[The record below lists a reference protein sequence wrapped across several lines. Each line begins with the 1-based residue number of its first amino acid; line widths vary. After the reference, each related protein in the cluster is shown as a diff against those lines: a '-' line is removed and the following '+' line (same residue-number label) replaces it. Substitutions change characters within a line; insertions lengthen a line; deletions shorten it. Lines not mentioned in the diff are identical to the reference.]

1 MTVSMQITKRIYQ
14 GNGVSTQWDVDFPF
28 MSASDIC
35 VYITSP
41 EGVEEE
47 VSSHYAV
54 DALAHTLTYPTAESG
69 QPPLAK
75 GWRLTV
81 LRHTPLTQEID
92 LIRQGELDAEVLEEG
107 YDKLT
112 LLVQELNEQ
121 VNRSIKYPV
130 STQESNLETEQFLST
145 MQAIKQDTL
154 AAETSAQ
161 GFAEQAQTAA
171 GAAQTAQTQAAQSL
185 QQAQAAQSVAEAA
198 QAAAET
204 AQTQAAGSATDASGS
219 ATSASAS
226 ATLAQNW
233 AVKTDGSV
241 LDGAYSA
248 KYHAQQAASS
258 ASAAGTAKTA
268 AETAK
273 TAAQSA
279 QSAAESAQSAAE
291 TAKTQASSSASAAAN
306 SASAAGTSATSAQ
319 NWAVKTDGAVSGG
332 EYSAKYHAQQA
343 AASASEA
350 NTAKTAAQSAQSAAE
365 TAKTQAASS
374 ASAAAGSASA
384 ASQSAQTCQELVAS
398 VGDPAAKDLSNVT
411 SISASSAVQTAL
423 NGKAAKD
430 LSNVSWGDVTPTDVF
445 WQKGFKVCLPDV
457 ANGYIDI
464 SANTPYT
471 CPQDGWVWTQG
482 YFSGAAGQ
490 TITAS
495 VNDNALPNIGYN
507 ASSTYNFDSPQWFP
521 VAKGDVWLC
530 NRASRFY
537 GLRG

>member
-121 VNRSIKYPV
+121 INRSIKYPV

-204 AQTQAAGSATDASGS
+204 AQTQAVGSATDASGS

-226 ATLAQNW
+226 ATLAQSW
-233 AVKTDGSV
+233 AVKTG
-241 LDGAYSA
+241 GAVSGGEYSA

-258 ASAAGTAKTA
+258 A
-268 AETAK
+268 AEASTAK
-273 TAAQSA
+273 TAAQT
-279 QSAAESAQSAAE
+279 AQSAAE
-291 TAKTQASSSASAAAN
+291 TAKTQAAGSATDASVSATAA
-306 SASAAGTSATSAQ
+306 STSATLAQ

-430 LSNVSWGDVTPTDVF
+430 LSNVSWGTVNPAVSF
-445 WQKGFKVCLPDV
+445 LQKGFKACLPDLET
-457 ANGYIDI
+457 GYIDI
-464 SANTPYT
+464 AENTSYT